1 MAIPKL
7 IQITPIN
14 ADSQTLN
21 ATDTALVSSN
31 VQENNFNV
39 DTDLIDAYVYNV
51 NNALIRKITTQYS
64 VLDTKISGS
73 EVKSLYIDPIKDL
86 QSNLYTQGIYKA
98 DYNFLRPKLDNN
110 EFYIKDISSDRTEL
124 VLDSNNLTLA
134 QQQALYADFS
144 IDLNT
149 SPIFNGFYLNLG
161 GNDLLLAVNIG
172 FDNNILIKLY
182 EPLPSIYGIKSNLR
196 VNEKV
201 SDPLAY
207 QVEWV
212 EEEVIFDDRVFLKGP
227 NFNIIE
233 NDQTNNSTGYKN
245 NSTIFTSSLTSL
257 NNQLGSVL
265 EENRA
270 ELNTDY
276 TDYNNFVFFSS
287 AATRLYNF
295 YYKASLIESYNNQIT
310 ALNTIP
316 NTTEASSSLA
326 VYQDKINEL
335 ITKFDG
341 YEYYLYFDSGS
352 KAWPK
357 SNSTQPYSLYS
368 TGSTQVINWYASQS
382 YSASIFDDE
391 NQNYIYNIYPSFIV
405 EDADNDSFQS
415 FNEMAAQMFDEIWL
429 YTQAVKNR
437 QDGDNSLE
445 GGISKD
451 LVADALR
458 SYGIN
463 LYQSSFADSDL
474 FTSYLGIDQA
484 GNTLPPT
491 GSELITNYVTS
502 SAETTP
508 FDDAQKLIYKR
519 IYHNLPYLLKK
530 KGTID
535 GLRTLL
541 SCFGVP
547 DTLIRISEF
556 GGKDKDNSNDWDYW
570 YNQFNYK
577 FTTYPGGPLGY
588 VTIPWSQ
595 SNAAFGTTYPNTIEF
610 RFQTTGSIPLS
621 QSLFTVSSSVTNLAL
636 VLEYTSS
643 QTTSGSYSGSV
654 VDVYNKWAELK
665 FIYDVSGT
673 PISCSTY
680 LPFYDGGWWSVMLT
694 KAGSTYNLVVK
705 NKLYHGYDGAT
716 IGFQAS
722 SSLTTG
728 SAAAWNTSGSLF
740 LGSKASTTIAG
751 KTYTQFS
758 GSLQEFR
765 YYNVAL
771 SQSVFDDYVMNP
783 NSIEGNGL
791 NSSKNQLFYRL
802 PLGGELYTGSNSI
815 HPAATGSVTS
825 TGSFSNT
832 TGSSVTGGEFRYTEN
847 IEYIFQDQVPAGI
860 KNRIT
865 DKIQI
870 FNTVL
875 PSTGSGLPTTNTLS
889 SYIQVQQSFPISES
903 YTRNVNLVEVA
914 YSPQNEINDDIT
926 NQIGFFNIG
935 NYVDIRTTGSSYP
948 QLNTLRD
955 TYFTKYT
962 HNYNYKDYI
971 RIIKY
976 FDNALFKMIKDYVP
990 ARTSISTG
998 IVVKQ
1003 HLLER
1008 NKYAEPITSFEQQ
1021 DYTGSIDMY
1030 EITGSDGGVFIDM
1043 PVTNSWSG
1051 SYITPSGS
1059 VSYIQ
1064 SDEREF
1070 YNGEL
1075 SGSIIDIPQP
1085 HPCPVEFNNLYKFVS
1100 EQVLSSVLAP
1110 KSLWYK
1116 VPYDF
1121 DYDKTYYLQFTVN
1134 NHPSAAGAG
1143 AIYGID
1149 NIAAN
1154 YFFTSSNFAAGASG
1168 SYILE
1173 LKNVVSPLYFVEV
1186 DVNILSPA
1194 SMSLTNFTASQ
1205 YQLEDTDCAPLDNN
1219 ADAYRTS
1226 QYYMKADYNSGQ
1238 ITPTN
1243 FTSLI
1248 SGSGTRAAVQDYY
1261 YNLRRQTQPRYD
1273 GSKLTGYQINAFTAS
1288 TDTSYGKNPVIEKY
1302 SDYFVYFDWI
1312 GGANPQYPGGGNV
1325 HCTYLIGIDGI
1336 ALPLTTDNINLGK
1349 IENIFVKGKTANILP
1364 AVYSAGSTPS
1374 QVEIVEGGA
1383 LYDTIM
1389 YTTYDGSTI
1398 LSPGFSVFY
1407 SSSFSSRSYVGAF
1420 VTQSNITLTDTGSIY
1435 VPFLYPLLTGS
1446 SSVSGSVRGVKSG
1459 NMYFYNKTIGDYVTS
1474 SIINYNDTYLPLQI
1488 GDIIRFGDTGSSDSS
1503 SLDSSF
1509 TALGQ
1514 FQIASISIGTEV
1526 NKSSSITL
1534 SSINTIN
1541 NDIFTWN
1548 GTDNYAQKYRI
1559 IRRIPNESF
1568 VLVKNNPSY
1577 GDPGFLIPW
1586 DFNPDYDVYELA
1598 RKAGVIQ

>member
-7 IQITPIN
+7 TQILPIN
-14 ADSQTLN
+14 VDSQTLN

-51 NNALIRKITTQYS
+51 NNALVRKITTQYS
-64 VLDTKISGS
+64 VLDTKVSGS
-73 EVKSLYIDPIKDL
+73 EIKSLYIDPIKDL
-86 QSNLYTQGIYKA
+86 QSNLYTQGIYKV

-124 VLDSNNLTLA
+124 ILDSNNLTLD
-134 QQQALYADFS
+134 QQQALYSTFN

-182 EPLPSIYGIKSNLR
+182 EPLPPTYGIKSNLG
-196 VNEKV
+196 VVEKV

-233 NDQTNNSTGYKN
+233 KDQTNNSTGYKS
-245 NSTIFTSSLTSL
+245 NSTIFTSSLTSVT
-257 NNQLGSVL
+257 NQLGSILDEKGV
-265 EENRA
+265 

-276 TDYNNFVFFSS
+276 TDYNNFTFFSS

-295 YYKASLIESYNNQIT
+295 YYKTSLIEDYNNQIT

-316 NTTEASSSLA
+316 NTNEASSSLA
-326 VYQDKINEL
+326 VYQNKINEL

-341 YEYYLYFDSGS
+341 YEYYLYFESGS

-357 SNSTQPYSLYS
+357 STSTKPYTLYP

-391 NQNYIYNIYPSFIV
+391 NQNYIYNIYPSFIT
-405 EDADNDSFQS
+405 EDTDNDSFQS
-415 FNEMAAQMFDEIWL
+415 FNDMAAQMFDDIWL
-429 YTQAVKNR
+429 YTQAIKNR

-474 FTSYLGIDQA
+474 FTSYLGINQA

-491 GSELITNYVTS
+491 GSELITNYITS

-577 FTTYPGGPLGY
+577 FTTHPGGPLGF

-595 SNAAFGTTYPNTIEF
+595 SNAAFGTTYPNTVEF

-654 VDVYNKWAELK
+654 IDVYNKWANLK

-694 KAGSTYNLVVK
+694 KSGSTYSLVAK

-728 SAAAWNTSGSLF
+728 SAVAWNTSGSLF

-751 KTYTQFS
+751 KIYTQFS

-825 TGSFSNT
+825 TGSFTNT
-832 TGSSVTGGEFRYTEN
+832 TGSSVTGGEFKYTEN

-870 FNTVL
+870 VNTIL
-875 PSTGSGLPTTNTLS
+875 PSTGSNISTTNILS
-889 SYIQVQQSFPISES
+889 PYIQVQQSFPISES
-903 YTRNVNLVEVA
+903 YTRNINLVEVA

-935 NYVDIRTTGSSYP
+935 DYIDIRTTGSSYP
-948 QLNTLRD
+948 ALNTLRD

-1008 NKYAEPITSFEQQ
+1008 NKYVEPIASFEQQ
-1021 DYTGSIDMY
+1021 DYTGSIDVY
-1030 EITGSDGGVFIDM
+1030 DITGSDGGVFIDM
-1043 PVTNSWSG
+1043 PITNSWSG

-1075 SGSIIDIPQP
+1075 SGSLIDIPLPQ
-1085 HPCPVEFNNLYKFVS
+1085 PCPVNFVNLYKFQSAQVS
-1100 EQVLSSVLAP
+1100 ASVLTP
-1110 KSLWYK
+1110 KSTWYQ

-1121 DYDKTYYLQFTVN
+1121 DYDKTYFLQFTVN
-1134 NHPSAAGAG
+1134 NHPSAAGLG

-1149 NIAAN
+1149 NLTAN
-1154 YFFTSSNFAAGASG
+1154 YFFTSSDFAAGDSG
-1168 SYILE
+1168 SYIIT

-1186 DVNILSPA
+1186 DNNIFSPA

-1205 YQLEDTDCAPLDNN
+1205 YQLDDEDCAPLNN
-1219 ADAYRTS
+1219 NVDSYRTS

-1238 ITPTN
+1238 TTPTN
-1243 FTSLI
+1243 FISLL

-1261 YNLRRQTQPRYD
+1261 YNLRRQTQPRYA

-1389 YTTYDGSTI
+1389 YTTYNGGTI
-1398 LSPGFSVFY
+1398 LSPTFAAFY
-1407 SSSFSSRSYVGAF
+1407 SSSFSSPIYVGAF
-1420 VTQSNITLTDTGSIY
+1420 ITQSNITLTDTGSIY
-1435 VPFLYPLLTGS
+1435 KPFLYSLLTGS
-1446 SSVSGSVRGVKSG
+1446 SPISGSVRGFKSD
-1459 NMYFYNKTIGDYVTS
+1459 NIFFYNKTIGDYVTG
-1474 SIINYNDTYLPLQI
+1474 SIINYSDTYFPLQI

-1548 GTDNYAQKYRI
+1548 GASNYVQKYRI
-1559 IRRIPNESF
+1559 MRRISNESF

>member
-64 VLDTKISGS
+64 VLDTKVSGS

-86 QSNLYTQGIYKA
+86 QSNLYTQGIYKV

-124 VLDSNNLTLA
+124 VLDSNNLTLS

-357 SNSTQPYSLYS
+357 SNSTQPYTLYS

-595 SNAAFGTTYPNTIEF
+595 SNAAFGTTYPNTVEF

-654 VDVYNKWAELK
+654 VDVYNKWATLK

-694 KAGSTYNLVVK
+694 KAGSTYSLVAK

-728 SAAAWNTSGSLF
+728 SATAWNSSGSLF

-791 NSSKNQLFYRL
+791 NTSKNQLFYRL

-870 FNTVL
+870 VNTVL
-875 PSTGSGLPTTNTLS
+875 PSTGSNISTNNILS
-889 SYIQVQQSFPISES
+889 PYIQIQQSFPISES

-935 NYVDIRTTGSSYP
+935 DYIDIRTTGSSYP

-955 TYFTKYT
+955 AYFTKYT

-971 RIIKY
+971 RLIKY

-1008 NKYAEPITSFEQQ
+1008 NKYAEPVASFEQQ
-1021 DYTGSIDMY
+1021 DYTGSIDIY
-1030 EITGSDGGVFIDM
+1030 DITGSDGGVFIGM
-1043 PVTNSWSG
+1043 PITNSWSG
-1051 SYITPSGS
+1051 SHVSPLGL

-1070 YNGEL
+1070 FNGEL
-1075 SGSIIDIPQP
+1075 SGSLIDIKTSF
-1085 HPCPVEFNNLYKFVS
+1085 PCDLPFVNLYQS
-1100 EQVLSSVLAP
+1100 SSWNNIGSVLGGLP
-1110 KSLWYK
+1110 PNGRINYNLYFDKSYFLK
-1116 VPYDF
+1116 
-1121 DYDKTYYLQFTVN
+1121 FTITNDV
-1134 NHPSAAGAG
+1134 SAFGIGGANL
-1143 AIYGID
+1143 ID
-1149 NIAAN
+1149 SAFKYHYVSPDLAVG
-1154 YFFTSSNFAAGASG
+1154 TSFNA
-1168 SYILE
+1168 LVE
-1173 LKNVVSPLYFVEV
+1173 VKNVTFPLYFVNNGALSV
-1186 DVNILSPA
+1186 INI
-1194 SMSLTNFTASQ
+1194 TNFTASQ
-1205 YQLEDTDCAPLDNN
+1205 YQIDEDCAPYDNN
-1219 ADAYRTS
+1219 VDTYRTS
-1226 QYYMKADYNSGQ
+1226 QYYMKEDYNSGQ
-1238 ITPTN
+1238 TTPTN
-1243 FTSLI
+1243 FTSLLNNT
-1248 SGSGTRAAVQDYY
+1248 GTKAAVQDYY
-1261 YNLRRQTQPRYD
+1261 YNLRRQTQPRYA
-1273 GSKLTGYQINAFTAS
+1273 GSKLTGYQINAYTAS
-1288 TDTSYGKNPVIEKY
+1288 TDTSYGKNPVIENY
-1302 SDYFVYFDWI
+1302 SDYFIYFDWI
-1312 GGANPQYPGGGNV
+1312 GGSNPEYPGGGNIHGV
-1325 HCTYLIGIDGI
+1325 YLIGIDGT
-1336 ALPLTTDNINLGK
+1336 ATPLTTDNQNLGK

-1364 AVYSAGSTPS
+1364 AVYSAGNTPT

-1383 LYDTIM
+1383 LINTIFQRSGSINTGFLADNFIVYVTGSGGIVAAS
-1389 YTTYDGSTI
+1389 YTNPFNFT
-1398 LSPGFSVFY
+1398 
-1407 SSSFSSRSYVGAF
+1407 
-1420 VTQSNITLTDTGSIY
+1420 TQSALVNTLQDSGSIGGDG
-1435 VPFLYPLLTGS
+1435 FWL
-1446 SSVSGSVRGVKSG
+1446 R
-1459 NMYFYNKTIGDYVTS
+1459 YFVTS
-1474 SIINYNDTYLPLQI
+1474 SDGSGNTIVSFQPSGSSIKIFNKTTGDFVPDNSLVNASDTYFPLKY
-1488 GDIIRFGDTGSSDSS
+1488 GDLIRFGRNTGNITGSLDYSWKSLGVSTLISS
-1503 SLDSSF
+1503 SSPS
-1509 TALGQ
+1509 T
-1514 FQIASISIGTEV
+1514 
-1526 NKSSSITL
+1526 SSIFVDTL
-1534 SSINTIN
+1534 TTQFPSVRTEQN
-1541 NDIFTWN
+1541 F
-1548 GTDNYAQKYRI
+1548 RI
-1559 IRRIPNESF
+1559 MRRIPNESF
-1568 VLVKNNPSY
+1568 VLVKNNPLY
-1577 GDPGFLIPW
+1577 GDPGFLVPW
-1586 DFNPDYDVYELA
+1586 DFNPDYDVYDLA
-1598 RKAGVIQ
+1598 KKAGIIQ